1 MFLFFTTPFL
11 HFTFY
16 KASRTR
22 LCGMYQVISTCLFYR
37 VRFSAE
43 GIEAKTAISVTLQ
56 PTLLKLTQ
64 GCDKRS
70 VVD

>member
-1 MFLFFTTPFL
+1 
-11 HFTFY
+11 
-16 KASRTR
+16 
-22 LCGMYQVISTCLFYR
+22 MYQVISTCLFYR
-37 VRFSAE
+37 VRFSVE